1 MNRRAILLLLTMG
14 AAAAA
19 APPPRVPAG
28 LNAEYSLETKP
39 SVILQARYTVAVD
52 APRLKAREWTLFVPR
67 PPDLPSQRILESD
80 TVPRGELL
88 MDRSPLRRPVHRTT
102 IPVTRPGQESS
113 IRLAADTRARLF
125 SRKLVRRKGSPAVVD
140 LAEAGRRA
148 FLAETD
154 HFQHGSVTV
163 RRWMDDAGLHRR
175 GPEGE
180 VDFARRVF
188 QHLTTRFR
196 YEYVGEQDR
205 RASAVC
211 RAGKSDCGGLAVLFA
226 TVLRAEGIP
235 ARTLAG
241 RWAKSADPAE
251 KLGAVDYR
259 QEHILAEFFAQG
271 VGWVPVDLSSAIL
284 HDRSP
289 DKLAHF
295 RNDPGLFLT
304 LHVDT
309 DLMVETP
316 RFGVR
321 RMPLLQRASYWAW
334 GSGSV
339 DGAVV
344 RETWNV
350 SLRSPS
356 AGG

>member
-1 MNRRAILLLLTMG
+1 MMRRAILLLLAMCP
-14 AAAAA
+14 A
-19 APPPRVPAG
+19 APGESLPRVPAG
-28 LNAEYSLETKP
+28 LNAGYSLETKP
-39 SVILQARYTVAVD
+39 SVMLQARYTVAVE
-52 APRLKAREWTLFVPR
+52 APRVRAREWTLFVPR
-67 PPDLPSQRILESD
+67 PPDLPSQRILGSD
-80 TVPRGELL
+80 TLPGGEVLA
-88 MDRSPLRRPVHRTT
+88 DRSPLRRPLHRTT
-102 IPVTRPGQESS
+102 ITVTRPGQESS
-113 IRLAADTRARLF
+113 VRMAADTRARLF
-125 SRKLVRRKGSPAVVD
+125 SRKLVRREGAAVVPD
-140 LAEAGRRA
+140 LPEHERRA
-148 FLAETD
+148 HLAETA

-163 RRWMDDAGLHRR
+163 RRWMDEAGLRR
-175 GPEGE
+175 REGEGE

-188 QHLTTRFR
+188 RHIVTRFG
-196 YEYVGEQDR
+196 YEYLGEQDR
-205 RASAVC
+205 SASFVC
-211 RAGKSDCGGLAVLFA
+211 RTGKSDCGGLAVLFA
-226 TVLRAEGIP
+226 TVLRAEGVP

-271 VGWVPVDLSSAIL
+271 VGWVPADLSSAIL
-284 HDRSP
+284 HDHSP

-295 RNDPGLFLT
+295 GNDPGLFLT